1 MQILQKLWK
10 MLENI
15 EILDKFVTTESRGNY
30 LESEPNYHTTKCFT
44 ENVLA
49 IEMRKSQKLMNKRV

>member
-1 MQILQKLWK
+1 MW
-10 MLENI
+10 ENI

-44 ENVLA
+44 ENVLT

>member
-1 MQILQKLWK
+1 MW
-10 MLENI
+10 ENI

-30 LESEPNYHTTKCFT
+30 LESESNYHTTKCFT

>member
-1 MQILQKLWK
+1 MW
-10 MLENI
+10 ENI

-30 LESEPNYHTTKCFT
+30 LESEPNYHTAKCFT